1 MKAWASLSSTS
12 RPALATIVS
21 RTGRAKLF
29 YVSALHPERLSKS
42 GRMPAIADSICPDDA
57 AGTRCPAVRFS
68 LTKASSQSWSV
79 VLGFKGV
86 CLSLKANPNL
96 LKHLK
101 AVESTTPYR

>member
-1 MKAWASLSSTS
+1 LQDELFPNVAAQNAILTKPCS
-12 RPALATIVS
+12 PHGHPQHF
-21 RTGRAKLF
+21 TG
-29 YVSALHPERLSKS
+29 RLSKS

-79 VLGFKGV
+79 VVGFKGV
-86 CLSLKANPNL
+86 CLSLKANSNL

-101 AVESTTPYR
+101 AMESTTPYR